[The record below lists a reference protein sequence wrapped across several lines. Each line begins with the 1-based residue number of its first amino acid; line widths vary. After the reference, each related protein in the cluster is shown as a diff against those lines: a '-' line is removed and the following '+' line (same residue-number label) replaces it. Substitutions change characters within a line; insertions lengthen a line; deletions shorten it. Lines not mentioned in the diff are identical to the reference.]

1 MPFCPDCH
9 EEYDAGVDACAD
21 CGSALVAELSGGD
34 ELPTEVPIAVRD
46 GEVAERLIALLVE
59 NGIEVL
65 GAGEDVEWQGASYP
79 SVRVPAGAA
88 QATALLVARH
98 ASFHMTE
105 QDEWG
110 RGVIDFYEAEGGTI
124 ESHPL
129 LKRAPKEVVAMGPAV
144 FPELEALALDGV
156 RDVSRW
162 ACRRLVDF
170 GTDASDTLGTLCARA
185 VRGAKR
191 NAVFGVLGA
200 LDDAANFGQAPV
212 VRLPASVA
220 DDLGDDE
227 PAVRALAALA
237 IGRLGDAS
245 SVEALAPLLLD
256 DEPLVVEEVVEALD
270 SLTGVDLD
278 LAGDADP
285 TARGAAADRMREW
298 ARAHGSS
305 GRT

>member
-9 EEYDAGVDACAD
+9 EEYDTGVAACAD
-21 CGSALVAELSGGD
+21 CGTALVDQLSKAD
-34 ELPTEVPIAVRD
+34 APPTEIPVAVRD

-65 GAGEDVEWQGASYP
+65 GAGDDIEWQGATYP

-88 QATALLVARH
+88 QVTAMLVAQH
-98 ASFHMTE
+98 GSFHMTE

-110 RGVIDFYEAEGGTI
+110 RGVVDFYEDAGGTI
-124 ESHPL
+124 DSHPL
-129 LKRAPKEVVAMGPAV
+129 LAHSPKEVVAMGPEV
-144 FPELEALALDGV
+144 FPELESLALDGV

-170 GTDASDTLGTLCARA
+170 GDDASDALGQLCARA
-185 VRGAKR
+185 VRDAKR
-191 NAVFGVLGA
+191 DPVFGVIGA
-200 LDDAANFGQAPV
+200 LDDAANFGDAPR

-220 DDLGDDE
+220 NDLSDAE
-227 PAVRALAALA
+227 PAVRSLAALVL
-237 IGRLGDAS
+237 GRMGARSDI
-245 SVEALAPLLLD
+245 EALVPLLQD
-256 DEPLVVEEVVEALD
+256 DEPLVVEEVVEALY

-285 TARGAAADRMREW
+285 AARATAAERIRAW
-298 ARAHGSS
+298 ARAHVP
-305 GRT
+305 